1 MEALS
6 ERPILLR
13 YTLDEYATARK
24 STIVRGFIDALTR
37 YFSWKIQILQKLIL
51 GELGAKSR

>member
-37 YFSWKIQILQKLIL
+37 YFSWKFQILQKLIL